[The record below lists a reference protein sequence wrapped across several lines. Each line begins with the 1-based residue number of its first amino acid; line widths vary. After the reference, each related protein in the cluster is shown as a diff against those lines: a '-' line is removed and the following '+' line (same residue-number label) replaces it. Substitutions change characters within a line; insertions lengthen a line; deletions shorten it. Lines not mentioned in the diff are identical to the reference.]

1 MKEFENANSN
11 GLFEV
16 YIKVRMKLVKYLF
29 FSHNILFVSLIC
41 TFISLQPWPLSYYTL
56 TITVALKTCYIHK
69 VCTLH
74 IACNVPPKKISYK
87 Q

>member
-29 FSHNILFVSLIC
+29 FSHNILFV
-41 TFISLQPWPLSYYTL
+41 LSF
-56 TITVALKTCYIHK
+56 
-69 VCTLH
+69 
-74 IACNVPPKKISYK
+74 
-87 Q
+87 